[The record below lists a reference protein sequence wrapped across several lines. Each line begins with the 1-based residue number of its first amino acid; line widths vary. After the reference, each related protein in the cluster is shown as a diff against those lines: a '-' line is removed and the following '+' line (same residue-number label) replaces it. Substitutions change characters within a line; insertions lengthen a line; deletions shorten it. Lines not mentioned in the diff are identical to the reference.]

1 MTIPAPPGAAELK
14 RLCAEYGIRPNRGRG
29 QNFMVD
35 PNSLRLIIDAAE
47 VGPEDIILEPGPGP
61 GGLTQLLA
69 ARAAHVVAVE
79 LDAKLYSL
87 ASERLAHLNNVQL
100 IHADILARDDAL
112 NPAALDAVRSA
123 RRRHPRASFK
133 IVSNLPYSVGTAL
146 IAAALTGQ
154 YVPRLIVVTLQKEVA
169 ARVCAAP
176 GTSDYGYVTV
186 LIQSLARVQTLRSF
200 SPRVFW
206 PQPRVESA
214 LLKITPD
221 PQRRGRVPDTNALKR
236 LAAALFTHRRKQL
249 PRALLLSSLVPT
261 RDDAVRLLREI
272 GADPGDRPETLTL
285 SQFAALAQSLA
296 RMSHTPSP
304 EARRTDDAGLR

>member
-1 MTIPAPPGAAELK
+1 MTLPTPPGAAELK
-14 RLCAEYGIRPNRGRG
+14 RLCAQHGIRPNRGRG

-35 PNSLRLIIDAAE
+35 PNSLRLILDAAE
-47 VGPEDIILEPGPGP
+47 IGPEDIILEPGPGP

-87 ASERLAHLNNVQL
+87 ASERLAHLHNVQI
-100 IHADILARDDAL
+100 IHADMLARHDAL
-112 NPAALDAVRSA
+112 NPAALAAVRSA
-123 RRRHPRASFK
+123 QTHHPRATFK

-146 IAAALTGQ
+146 VAAALTSE
-154 YVPRLIVVTLQKEVA
+154 YIPKLIVVTLQKEVA
-169 ARVCAAP
+169 ARLCASP
-176 GTSDYGYVTV
+176 GTADYGYITV
-186 LIQSLARVQTLRSF
+186 LTQSLADARRLRTF

-214 LLKITPD
+214 LLKITPH
-221 PQRRGRVPDTNALKR
+221 PRRPSRISDINALKK

-261 RDDAVRLLREI
+261 RDDAVRLLGEI
-272 GADPGDRPETLTL
+272 GVDPNDRPETLTV
-285 SQFAALAQSLA
+285 SQFAALARLL
-296 RMSHTPSP
+296 T
-304 EARRTDDAGLR
+304 